1 MADSEKQHISPS
13 HYEIAEIIQN
23 QHNLIVATR
32 KDRQTCHSYSIH
44 HLISVLKHP
53 IPFMEYPIRIVR
65 NAGHYMHIM
74 SLLCP
79 MKGDIITTK
88 YLRVEILAHEQYFLL
103 ITHIPYFMRLCDI
116 YLTNFC
122 MQRQLPSVHRRESG
136 RNIGD

>member
-53 IPFMEYPIRIVR
+53 IPFMECRSLHAHHVPPLPNERR
-65 NAGHYMHIM
+65 HHYH
-74 SLLCP
+74 
-79 MKGDIITTK
+79 
-88 YLRVEILAHEQYFLL
+88 EISQ
-103 ITHIPYFMRLCDI
+103 
-116 YLTNFC
+116 
-122 MQRQLPSVHRRESG
+122 G
-136 RNIGD
+136 RNTGTRTVFSSYYPYTLLYAIMRYLPNQFLYATATTISPSKRIWPKYRRLNFVAC